1 MHTRKCPRT
10 VEEAFGPFNRS
21 SACRIVPMSQAK
33 VPARSIAL
41 YIGAVLAAGVATAL
55 WVMA

>member
-1 MHTRKCPRT
+1 MHTRKFPRT

-21 SACRIVPMSQAK
+21 SACQIVPMPHAK

-41 YIGAVLAAGVATAL
+41 YVAAVLVTSAAATIVVLA
-55 WVMA
+55 